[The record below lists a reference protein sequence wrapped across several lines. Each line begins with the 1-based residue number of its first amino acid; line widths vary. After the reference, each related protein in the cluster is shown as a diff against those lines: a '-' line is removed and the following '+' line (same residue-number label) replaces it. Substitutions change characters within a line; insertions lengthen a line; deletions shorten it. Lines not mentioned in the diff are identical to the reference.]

1 MNIGFFASHNGSN
14 MQAVID
20 ACKDGSLDANPSIV
34 ISNNGNA
41 GAVKRAKKENIPY
54 YIFNTTTYFSSVDLD
69 NAMLNT
75 LLQHEVELI
84 ILAGY
89 MKKIGEKILRH
100 YKGRIINIHPSLL
113 PKYGGKGMYGTHVH
127 EEVLK
132 AGEKETGITIHIV
145 DEEYDTGPII
155 AQTPISVTDD
165 DTVDSLSKRVL
176 EREHRFLV
184 ETIVKVVS
192 EEINLEKL

>member
-1 MNIGFFASHNGSN
+1 

-127 EEVLK
+127 EAVLK

>member
-127 EEVLK
+127 EAVLK

-155 AQTPISVTDD
+155 SQTPISVTDD

>member
-127 EEVLK
+127 EAVLK

-145 DEEYDTGPII
+145 DEEYVTGPII

>member
-20 ACKDGSLDANPSIV
+20 ACKDGCLDANPSIV

-54 YIFNTTTYFSSVDLD
+54 YIFNTSTYFSSVDLD
-69 NAMLNT
+69 SAMLNT

-100 YKGRIINIHPSLL
+100 YKGRLINIHPSLL

-127 EEVLK
+127 EAVLK

>member
-113 PKYGGKGMYGTHVH
+113 PKYGGKGMYGTPAVSYTHLRAH
-127 EEVLK
+127 E
-132 AGEKETGITIHIV
+132 T
-145 DEEYDTGPII
+145 
-155 AQTPISVTDD
+155 
-165 DTVDSLSKRVL
+165 
-176 EREHRFLV
+176 
-184 ETIVKVVS
+184 
-192 EEINLEKL
+192 

>member
-1 MNIGFFASHNGSN
+1 
-14 MQAVID
+14 
-20 ACKDGSLDANPSIV
+20 
-34 ISNNGNA
+34 
-41 GAVKRAKKENIPY
+41 
-54 YIFNTTTYFSSVDLD
+54 
-69 NAMLNT
+69 
-75 LLQHEVELI
+75 
-84 ILAGY
+84 
-89 MKKIGEKILRH
+89 
-100 YKGRIINIHPSLL
+100 
-113 PKYGGKGMYGTHVH
+113 MYGTHVH
-127 EEVLK
+127 EAVLK

>member
-127 EEVLK
+127 EAVLK